1 MGGLKLAVATK
12 GSRGLEDEV
21 SNVFGKAKTFT
32 FIELEDDK
40 IKNVEVREN
49 PGASY
54 EHGSGPVAGK
64 VLSETGVKA
73 VICGEF
79 GPGALALLET
89 SKIHPIKVEAGT
101 KVSRAILVGEVKAL
115 AKETP

>member
-1 MGGLKLAVATK
+1 MGGLKVAVATE
-12 GSRGLEDEV
+12 GSGGLEDRV
-21 SNVFGKAKTFT
+21 SDVFGKAKTFT
-32 FIELEDDK
+32 IIEFEDDK
-40 IKNVEVREN
+40 IRNVEVQEN

-64 VLSETGVKA
+64 VLSEAGVKA
-73 VICGEF
+73 AICGEF

-89 SKIHPIKVEAGT
+89 SKIHPVKVEAGT

-115 AKETP
+115 VGKL